1 MYNSKK
7 LILVVATN
15 KVMKINEEYIYKF
28 LNSWK
33 NGVIAIGSV
42 YQSDGDFIS
51 KARDFID
58 KHYAFD
64 ESNVLFKPTFTKE
77 IIFRNDKQSALSYF
91 INGDI
96 DEDNGFA
103 IKPWKSIDALDV
115 HFMLEDKI
123 SVVMGVLKLKPL
135 RESGEAKIAFTFVLD
150 TFDGDIKI
158 KVHHSSPIIS

>member
-1 MYNSKK
+1 MNNNDV
-7 LILVVATN
+7 I
-15 KVMKINEEYIYKF
+15 KF

-33 NGVIAIGSV
+33 DGVINIGNKFLEDSNYV
-42 YQSDGDFIS
+42 DEAELFLDQ
-51 KARDFID
+51 
-58 KHYAFD
+58 HYAF
-64 ESNVLFKPTFTKE
+64 NQTKVLFKPTFTKE

-123 SVVMGVLKLKPL
+123 SVVMGVLRLKPL
-135 RESGEAKIAFTFVLD
+135 NESGDTKIAFTFVLD

-158 KVHHSSPIIS
+158 KVHHSSPISN

>member
-1 MYNSKK
+1 M
-7 LILVVATN
+7 T
-15 KVMKINEEYIYKF
+15 
-28 LNSWK
+28 
-33 NGVIAIGSV
+33 
-42 YQSDGDFIS
+42 
-51 KARDFID
+51 
-58 KHYAFD
+58 
-64 ESNVLFKPTFTKE
+64 
-77 IIFRNDKQSALSYF
+77 LSYYNHNF

-135 RESGEAKIAFTFVLD
+135 NESGDTKIAFTFVLD

-158 KVHHSSPIIS
+158 KVHHSSPISN

>member
-1 MYNSKK
+1 MNNNDV
-7 LILVVATN
+7 I
-15 KVMKINEEYIYKF
+15 KF

-33 NGVIAIGSV
+33 DGVIGIGNK
-42 YQSDGDFIS
+42 FIED
-51 KARDFID
+51 ANYID
-58 KHYAFD
+58 EAKLFLDRHYAFD
-64 ESNVLFKPTFTKE
+64 NAKVLFKPTFTKE
-77 IIFRNDKQSALSYF
+77 VIFRNDKESALSYF

-123 SVVMGVLKLKPL
+123 SVVMGILKLKPL
-135 RESGEAKIAFTFVLD
+135 NEIGDTKIAFTFLLD

-158 KVHHSSPIIS
+158 KVHHSSPISN

>member
-1 MYNSKK
+1 MN
-7 LILVVATN
+7 N
-15 KVMKINEEYIYKF
+15 NDVMKF

-33 NGVIAIGSV
+33 NGVINIGNKFLEDSNYV
-42 YQSDGDFIS
+42 DEAELFLDQ
-51 KARDFID
+51 
-58 KHYAFD
+58 HYAF
-64 ESNVLFKPTFTKE
+64 NQTKVLFKPTFTKE
-77 IIFRNDKQSALSYF
+77 IIFRNDKQGALSYF

-135 RESGEAKIAFTFVLD
+135 NESGDTKIAFTFVLD

-158 KVHHSSPIIS
+158 KVHHSSPISN